1 MDSSY
6 EYSDKKV
13 IGPSKT
19 LQILMLFAHKF
30 LYPSLYPDYDITEEQ
45 FETLLELLEEKIS
58 KELEKVEKEVNL
70 KEEEMDEDTR
80 VKAEE
85 QVDYLIEA
93 GELFLDSIEEMRI
106 YLESEEKVGKEHL
119 LKGIEIARKADK
131 RLGKSL
137 EIFEELRETH

>member
-6 EYSDKKV
+6 EYSDKKE

-30 LYPSLYPDYDITEEQ
+30 LYPSLYPEYDITEGQ
-45 FETLLELLEEKIS
+45 FATLLDLLEEKIS

-70 KEEEMDEDTR
+70 EKEEMDEDTR

-93 GELFLDSIEEMRI
+93 GELFFDAIEEMRI
-106 YLESEEKVGKEHL
+106 YLESEEKEHL

-131 RLGKSL
+131 SLGKSL
-137 EIFEELRETH
+137 EIFEKLRETH